1 MIPRDILRTVRRIEI
16 RTSRVVTESLAGRYH
31 SVFRGRGVEFSEVRE
46 YAPGDDARS
55 IDWNVTSRMGQPY
68 IKTFVEER
76 ELTVLLVVDISASA
90 GFGTAGRLKSEVA
103 AEVAAVIAFAAIR
116 NLDRVGLLLF
126 SGGVDLFLPP
136 GRGIE
141 HVLRVV
147 REVLVRR
154 PAAGGTGLGRA
165 LDTLA
170 RLQRR
175 RGVVFIISDFLDT
188 DWEAALGRLAR
199 RHDVIAVTVEDR
211 LESALPRAGLIRL
224 VDAETGGTRV
234 VDTASARVRRVYAE
248 RAAARLEALAG
259 TLSRAGVDRIRLRTD
274 QPWERPLVQFFR
286 RRERRRR

>member
-46 YAPGDDARS
+46 YAPGDDVRS

-90 GFGTAGRLKSEVA
+90 GFGTAGRLKSDVA

-126 SGGVDLFLPP
+126 SRGVDLFLPP
-136 GRGIE
+136 ARGVE

-147 REVLVRR
+147 REVLCVG
-154 PAAGGTGLGRA
+154 P
-165 LDTLA
+165 
-170 RLQRR
+170 
-175 RGVVFIISDFLDT
+175 
-188 DWEAALGRLAR
+188 
-199 RHDVIAVTVEDR
+199 
-211 LESALPRAGLIRL
+211 
-224 VDAETGGTRV
+224 
-234 VDTASARVRRVYAE
+234 
-248 RAAARLEALAG
+248 
-259 TLSRAGVDRIRLRTD
+259 
-274 QPWERPLVQFFR
+274 
-286 RRERRRR
+286 RREEPDWGGRSTRWRACSGGAAWCSSSRIFSTWTGSPPWDDSPAGMTSSR